1 MREDDHDALPRR
13 LDPEAAAG
21 EAGVPERAGREL
33 RAARAVGALP
43 RPAEGVRARSRER
56 PRHRLRREDPPG
68 MEPLA
73 AEGQHLVRGREET
86 GVAGQ
91 GTDRP
96 GVAVLRHAA
105 QERRL
110 PGELQA
116 LLGGE
121 LDLLPVVEPALDD
134 LLRRRVSRQRAERR
148 DSERAG
154 DVQVEQIGELP
165 AGDLLCRQ
173 TPENVAEVAVG
184 RELGACLAALRP
196 KAFGQ

>member
-1 MREDDHDALPRR
+1 MQPLP
-13 LDPEAAAG
+13 PQ
-21 EAGVPERAGREL
+21 
-33 RAARAVGALP
+33 
-43 RPAEGVRARSRER
+43 
-56 PRHRLRREDPPG
+56 
-68 MEPLA
+68 
-73 AEGQHLVRGREET
+73 GQHLVRGGEET
-86 GVAGQ
+86 GVAAQ
-91 GTDRP
+91 VAERARI
-96 GVAVLRHAA
+96 AVLRHAA

-110 PGELQA
+110 AGQLQA